1 MTTTRSMMGVT
12 DIPKSKSEARRIS
25 IQKENTEKNG
35 NVVFVYTTTE
45 NDIEYKEV
53 PKIIGSVDELIS
65 KLKSQNVLEGTFRIK
80 GNKIYIS

>member
-12 DIPKSKSEARRIS
+12 DIPKSKSETHQTN
-25 IQKENTEKNG
+25 IQKESTEKNG

-53 PKIIGSVDELIS
+53 PKIIGSVNDLISELIPA
-65 KLKSQNVLEGTFRIK
+65 
-80 GNKIYIS
+80 

>member
-12 DIPKSKSEARRIS
+12 DIPKYKSEARPNS
-25 IQKENTEKNG
+25 IQKESAEKNG

-53 PKIIGSVDELIS
+53 QKIIGSVDELIS
-65 KLKSQNVLEGTFRIK
+65 RLKSQNVLEGTFRIK
-80 GNKIYIS
+80 DNKIYIT

>member
-12 DIPKSKSEARRIS
+12 DIPKSKSEARPNN
-25 IQKENTEKNG
+25 IQKGSTEKNG

-53 PKIIGSVDELIS
+53 PKTISSIDELIS
-65 KLKSQNVLEGTFRIK
+65 SLKSQNVLEGTFRIK
-80 GNKIYIS
+80 DNKIYIT